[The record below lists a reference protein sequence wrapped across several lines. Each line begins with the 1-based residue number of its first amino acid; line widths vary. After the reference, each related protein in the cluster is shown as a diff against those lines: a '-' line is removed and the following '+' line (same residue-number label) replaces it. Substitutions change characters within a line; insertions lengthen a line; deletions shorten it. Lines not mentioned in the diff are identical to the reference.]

1 MAELSA
7 MVHNADIDPIVIEDL
22 TKKFGEFTAV
32 DSINFAVN
40 KEEIFGL
47 LGPNGAGKT
56 TVIKILVT
64 LMKPTSG
71 RARVAGY
78 DVVKDSHLVRK
89 NIGIVFQEPT
99 LDVELTARENLDFHA
114 RLYGIG
120 RVKREE
126 RIEEVLEL
134 VELSDRAN
142 EVVKNFSG
150 GMQRR
155 LEIARGLI
163 HFPTVLFL
171 DEPTLGLD
179 VQTRRRI
186 WDYMS
191 EMSKRE
197 GITTILTTHYIE
209 EAEKLCDRVA
219 VVDVGK
225 IIAIDTPE
233 NLKKRIGGDI
243 ISLRVEEGSA
253 KLKQKLNE
261 LKGVKTITSFDGGI
275 ELNMERGDER
285 IPEIISISQSTG
297 VEIGSVSMRKPTLED
312 VFIKLTG
319 RKIREGGEPA
329 KPWMR
334 RRAI

>member
-1 MAELSA
+1 MAGLSA
-7 MVHNADIDPIVIEDL
+7 MVNNDVTSPITVENL
-22 TKKFGEFTAV
+22 TKKFDGVTAV
-32 DSINFAVN
+32 NSVSFEVN
-40 KEEIFGL
+40 KGEIFGL

-56 TVIKILVT
+56 TAIKILVT
-64 LMKPTSG
+64 LMKPTAG
-71 RARVAGY
+71 KAFVAGY
-78 DVVKDSHLVRK
+78 DVIKNPHLVRK
-89 NIGIVFQEPT
+89 NLGIVFQEPT

-114 RLYGIG
+114 RLYSIG
-120 RVKREE
+120 REKREE

-134 VELSDRAN
+134 VELSDRAD

-186 WDYMS
+186 WEYMG

-243 ISLRVEEGSA
+243 ISLRVEEGLD
-253 KLKQKLNE
+253 KLKERLSEMEGLRNIE
-261 LKGVKTITSFDGGI
+261 SADGGI

-285 IPEIISISQSTG
+285 IPEIISISQSIG
-297 VEIGSVSMRKPTLED
+297 VKIGSVSMRKPTLED

-334 RRAI
+334 RAR

>member
-1 MAELSA
+1 
-7 MVHNADIDPIVIEDL
+7 MVYDGDVNPITVENL
-22 TKKFGEFTAV
+22 TKKFDGVTAV
-32 DSINFAVN
+32 DSINFEVN
-40 KEEIFGL
+40 KGEIFGL

-56 TVIKILVT
+56 TAIKILVT

-71 RARVAGY
+71 KARVAGY
-78 DVVKDSHLVRK
+78 DVVKNSHLVRK
-89 NIGIVFQEPT
+89 NLGIVFQEPT

-114 RLYGIG
+114 RLYSID
-120 RVKREE
+120 REKREE

-134 VELSDRAN
+134 VELSDRAD
-142 EVVKNFSG
+142 EIVKNFSG

-186 WDYMS
+186 WEYMG

-233 NLKKRIGGDI
+233 NLKKTIGGDI
-243 ISLRVEEGSA
+243 ISLRVEEGID
-253 KLKQKLNE
+253 KLKEKLSEMEGLENIE
-261 LKGVKTITSFDGGI
+261 SIDGGI

-297 VEIGSVSMRKPTLED
+297 VKIGSVSMRKPTLED

-329 KPWMR
+329 KPWLR
-334 RRAI
+334 RRAR